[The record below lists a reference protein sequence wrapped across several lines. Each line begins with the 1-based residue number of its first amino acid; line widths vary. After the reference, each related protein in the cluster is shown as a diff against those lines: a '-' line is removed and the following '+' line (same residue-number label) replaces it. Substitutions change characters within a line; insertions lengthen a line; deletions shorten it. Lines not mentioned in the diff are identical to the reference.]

1 MKKWRRLLI
10 CSAIAKVR
18 ETGSS
23 MNLNRITRRAALAGA
38 TALPFATARAQGK
51 FPARPIKLIIPWA
64 AGGPAD
70 AGFRSLAESVSQKL
84 GQPVVVENKGGAA
97 GVLGALA
104 LQDAK
109 PDGYTI
115 CQMHMGMLRQPLLNP
130 QLKYDP
136 IKDLTYILQITG
148 FVMGVVV
155 RTDAPWKSLPE
166 LLAYAKAN
174 PGKMNYAGSGVGDV
188 YAAELLKLVAG
199 FKAESIRYKGNA
211 PGITAIIAGEAHYT
225 FASLGVVKGFVDS
238 GRGRILA
245 TSGVKRSAV
254 LPDLPT
260 IAETIAPGFDYLYW
274 TALFAPAGLQPS
286 VFNSV
291 LGAASQAIREPDV
304 RKRLLELGYEAAGG
318 GPEDVTKLLVADH
331 AKWKRVKEETGIK
344 AED

>member
-1 MKKWRRLLI
+1 MNNVTGRIMYRIGMAAML
-10 CSAIAKVR
+10 CSFAACAAAQTFPVKGKPI
-18 ETGSS
+18 
-23 MNLNRITRRAALAGA
+23 RIIGPL
-38 TALPFATARAQGK
+38 
-51 FPARPIKLIIPWA
+51 A
-64 AGGPAD
+64 AGGPTDIFTRMVAD
-70 AGFRSLAESVSQKL
+70 KMTISLGTAVISEPRPGAG
-84 GQPVVVENKGGAA
+84 GQIAYDTV
-97 GVLGALA
+97 
-104 LQDAK
+104 AK
-109 PDGYTI
+109 APPDGYTLL
-115 CQMHMGMLRQPLLNP
+115 MGASGIPLLPLNN
-130 QLKYDP
+130 KGFSGD
-136 IKDLTYILQITG
+136 IFKDISPMVHFFTG
-148 FVMGVVV
+148 STVFFTGSHVP
-155 RTDAPWKSLPE
+155 AKSMQE
-166 LLAYAKAN
+166 FLAYAKAN